1 MMTMLMNHVMM
12 AAAKAGA
19 FLSCAASNVHTAVMM
34 DATAVA
40 SIFAAIIMIISLII
54 IISIIGTSEYGREK
68 NRNKRCCGFLKCV
81 A

>member
-19 FLSCAASNVHTAVMM
+19 FLSCAASNVHTAAMM

-40 SIFAAIIMIISLII
+40 S
-54 IISIIGTSEYGREK
+54 
-68 NRNKRCCGFLKCV
+68 FLLPLL
-81 A
+81 

>member
-19 FLSCAASNVHTAVMM
+19 FLSCAASNVHTAGMM

-40 SIFAAIIMIISLII
+40 SSCAAIIMIMSL
-54 IISIIGTSEYGREK
+54 SIITGG
-68 NRNKRCCGFLKCV
+68 N
-81 A
+81 

>member
-19 FLSCAASNVHTAVMM
+19 FLSCAASNAHTAAMM

-40 SIFAAIIMIISLII
+40 SNFAAIIMW
-54 IISIIGTSEYGREK
+54 K
-68 NRNKRCCGFLKCV
+68 
-81 A
+81 

>member
-19 FLSCAASNVHTAVMM
+19 FLSCAASNVHTAAMM

-40 SIFAAIIMIISLII
+40 SIFAAIIMIIS
-54 IISIIGTSEYGREK
+54 IIGTSEYGRCG
-68 NRNKRCCGFLKCV
+68 NKQPLS